1 MTGLTRKT
9 YCRKVEQ
16 EPGQQFE
23 REPGQEHA
31 PEEEIL
37 DVLGSGQEEIEVP
50 EPEAS
55 IVQEEVLPEWP
66 YTKTSV
72 QYLAKDSPQTQGL
85 TSSYV
90 RPVLAAFLLDS
101 SLSLPLQSS
110 YYQVVRQQGQ
120 DVALSDGSTVV
131 LAKLSP
137 SLLETLSDR

>member
-9 YCRKVEQ
+9 YCREVEQ

-66 YTKTSV
+66 YTKTFV
-72 QYLAKDSPQTQGL
+72 QYLAKDSPQTHGL

-90 RPVLAAFLLDS
+90 HPVLAAFLLPALACPS
-101 SLSLPLQSS
+101 SQLLPAARTGRAS
-110 YYQVVRQQGQ
+110 
-120 DVALSDGSTVV
+120 
-131 LAKLSP
+131 
-137 SLLETLSDR
+137 E